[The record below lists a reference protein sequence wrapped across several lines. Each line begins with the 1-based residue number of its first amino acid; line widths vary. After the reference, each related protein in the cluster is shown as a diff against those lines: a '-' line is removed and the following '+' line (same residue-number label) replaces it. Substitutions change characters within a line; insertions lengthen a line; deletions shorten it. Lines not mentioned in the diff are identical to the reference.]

1 MVAARQAALVLQGAE
16 APRMPQRRG
25 ARGGHRDGFAQK
37 LKANCCSLG
46 NLAFVTVR
54 AGLFILA
61 SVYFSNGSGGREGK
75 KKKNRQLLT
84 TGLTLLCQTVPDLK
98 LRSWLAPSG
107 CLCSGLAFHRPSA
120 GI

>member
-1 MVAARQAALVLQGAE
+1 
-16 APRMPQRRG
+16 MPQRRG